1 MTLTLY
7 WRALEGTSPLDY
19 LVFTHLLAEDGHL
32 IAQHDGVPANGT
44 RPTTGWT
51 VGEIIVDPHPM
62 AFYDTAY
69 IGAAEIVV
77 GLYDPDAG
85 RVVTEAGGDHVVLPL
100 TINVAP

>member
-1 MTLTLY
+1 
-7 WRALEGTSPLDY
+7 
-19 LVFTHLLAEDGHL
+19 
-32 IAQHDGVPANGT
+32 
-44 RPTTGWT
+44 
-51 VGEIIVDPHPM
+51 M